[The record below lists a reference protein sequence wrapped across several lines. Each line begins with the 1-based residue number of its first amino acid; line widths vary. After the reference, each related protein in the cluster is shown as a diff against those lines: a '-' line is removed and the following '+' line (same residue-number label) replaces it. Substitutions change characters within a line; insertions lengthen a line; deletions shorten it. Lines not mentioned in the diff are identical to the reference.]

1 MIVRSMRTRPDGT
14 SPFVAVLDR
23 KVDVPGYG
31 KEYLAVS
38 MKSPEV
44 FLAKTLRFRS
54 EGKDAHLLLT
64 PLFLSEKAVLAT
76 VCDPANWKYLR
87 PAGGPD
93 STFFEYV
100 ERLKKGGATA
110 SPVYENS
117 GSGQRL
123 LTVKR

>member
-38 MKSPEV
+38 MKSPED

-64 PLFLSEKAVLAT
+64 PLFLSKKAVLAT
-76 VCDPANWKYLR
+76 LCNAVDR
-87 PAGGPD
+87 
-93 STFFEYV
+93 TF
-100 ERLKKGGATA
+100 LIH
-110 SPVYENS
+110 
-117 GSGQRL
+117 
-123 LTVKR
+123 